1 MRQIGAFNS
10 QRQSLMQIAK
20 RHLRPAFTLIE
31 LLVVIAIIA
40 ILAGMLLPAL
50 SKAKSK
56 AQATKVMNNARQ
68 IAFGSNLYTSDQ
80 DGRIPPLQMDGVTF
94 NHVPIMSTNAVAPDT
109 IGRGYWT
116 EFIFDYV
123 KSAKLFETPGITA
136 GDGRN
141 PPLTPGTKL
150 GIGMN
155 HPDLGLYIPV
165 NGNCVREIK
174 IVEPSGTIIYGD
186 AATIQ
191 QAYSP
196 TVNPDSWTAVDP
208 KAGRY
213 LWRTPSNTNYWEGLD
228 PARLLNRWN
237 GRCNALFVDG
247 HAEAMPVSKM
257 GFQDPVTGV
266 RLGRLDPRAMWDT
279 GSDR

>member
-1 MRQIGAFNS
+1 
-10 QRQSLMQIAK
+10 MQLPSTK
-20 RHLRPAFTLIE
+20 LVRGFTLIE

-68 IAFGSNLYTSDQ
+68 IAFASTLYTSDQ
-80 DGRIPPLQMDGVTF
+80 DGRIPPLQMDGVRF
-94 NHVPIMSTNAVAPDT
+94 SHDPVMSTNAVAPDT

-116 EFIFDYV
+116 EFIFPYA
-123 KSAKLFETPGITA
+123 KAYKLFETPGITA
-136 GDGRN
+136 GDGRT

-165 NGNCVREIK
+165 NGNCVREAK
-174 IVEPSGTIIYGD
+174 IMAPSGTIIYGD

-196 TVNPDSWTAVDP
+196 TVMPDAWKPVDP

-213 LWRTPSNTNYWEGLD
+213 LWRTPANTIYWESVD
-228 PARLLNRWN
+228 PARMVNRWN
-237 GRCNALFVDG
+237 GRANALFIDG
-247 HAEAMPVSKM
+247 HAEAMPVGKM
-257 GFQDPVTGV
+257 GFQDPTTGV
-266 RLGRLDPRAMWDT
+266 KINRLDPRAMWDT
-279 GSDR
+279 GSDP

>member
-1 MRQIGAFNS
+1 
-10 QRQSLMQIAK
+10 MQPIK
-20 RHLRPAFTLIE
+20 HRPRSAFTLIE

-50 SKAKSK
+50 AKAKSK
-56 AQATKVMNNARQ
+56 AQATKVMSNARQ
-68 IAFGSNLYTSDQ
+68 IAFASALYIGDQ
-80 DGRIPPLQMDGVTF
+80 DGRIPPLQMDGVTVS
-94 NHVPIMSTNAVAPDT
+94 HDPIMTTNAVAPDT
-109 IGRGYWT
+109 IGRAYWT
-116 EFIFDYV
+116 DFIFPYA
-123 KSAKLFETPGITA
+123 KAYKLFETPGITA
-136 GDGRN
+136 GDGRT
-141 PPLTPGTKL
+141 PPLTVGNKM

-155 HPDLGLYIPV
+155 HPDLGLYIPT
-165 NGNCVREIK
+165 NGICVREAK
-174 IVEPSGTIIYGD
+174 VVDPSGTIIYGD

-191 QAYSP
+191 QPYSP
-196 TVNPDSWTAVDP
+196 TVMPDEWKPVDP
-208 KAGRY
+208 RAGRY

-228 PARLLNRWN
+228 PARLVNRWN

-266 RLGRLDPRAMWDT
+266 RIGRLDPRAMWDT